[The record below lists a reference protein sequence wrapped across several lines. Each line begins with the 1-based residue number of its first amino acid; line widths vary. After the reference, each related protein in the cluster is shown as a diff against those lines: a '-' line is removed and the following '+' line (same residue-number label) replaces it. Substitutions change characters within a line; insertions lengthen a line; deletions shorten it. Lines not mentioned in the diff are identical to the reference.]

1 MNLQFDY
8 PYKTRNDFLRDLVAK
23 MVRRR
28 HDLGITQE
36 ELNHRLGVADR
47 LISKWECGT
56 RTPASFH
63 LYCWADALQSELTIV
78 PKSGG
83 ILDLTKTVANDNLN
97 IANDNTPP
105 IEFEKMKSGT

>member
-8 PYKTRNDFLRDLVAK
+8 PHKTRDDFLKNLVAK
-23 MVRRR
+23 MVKRR
-28 HDLGITQE
+28 HDLGMTQE
-36 ELNHRLGVADR
+36 ELNHMLGVADR

-78 PKSGG
+78 PKRGG
-83 ILDLTKTVANDNLN
+83 ILDLTKT
-97 IANDNTPP
+97 IANDNNFP
-105 IEFEKMKSGT
+105 ISFEELKTGTV